1 MNGEH
6 NPLHLLQQVH
16 SGALAPEDALLQ
28 LKLAPFEDLG
38 YAKIDSHR
46 PIRQGA
52 AEVLYGAGKTPEQ
65 LLGILTAM
73 ARQGSDPEYGARPL
87 RRYLREELENPAAE
101 ALLSGA
107 LSPGATLSVDGAD
120 PHLKLDIRPAPPVPL
135 APAQPGGVPGPA

>member
-52 AEVLYGAGKTPEQ
+52 AEVIYGAGKTPAQ
-65 LLGILTAM
+65 MIGIIGVM
-73 ARQGSDPEYGARPL
+73 
-87 RRYLREELENPAAE
+87 RRR
-101 ALLSGA
+101 G
-107 LSPGATLSVDGAD
+107 
-120 PHLKLDIRPAPPVPL
+120 RVPFL
-135 APAQPGGVPGPA
+135 W